1 MSSAEAAVTRA
12 PAAAGE
18 GMIDLNALWRG
29 VMASKLW
36 IIGPTLVALIV
47 SFVAV
52 NMVTPR
58 YTGETRILLESR
70 DGFFTRPAGDR
81 DSGDRMDVD
90 AVFSQVQVVMS
101 RDVAR
106 EAIRRLKLV
115 GNSEFDSG
123 AGLFGSIQQLMVRIG
138 LSRNPADR
146 TPEDR
151 VLERYYENL
160 LVFPVARS
168 RVIAIEFQSRDAE
181 LAARAANTIA
191 AVYLESLEAAKKD
204 NARGASSWLGGAI
217 APLRQRV
224 QEAEKRVEE
233 FRASA
238 GLLVG
243 TNNTTITQQ
252 QLADL
257 SVQLSN
263 ARSIQ
268 ADSQAKAK
276 LLRDAI
282 RTGRTFEVPDIAN
295 NDLIRRLIEQR
306 VNLRAQIALE
316 SRTLLPEHPRIKEL
330 TAQITD
336 LESQIRA
343 AAERAVRTLENE
355 ARIAGSRVETL
366 AQTIDAQKRQVA
378 EANESEVQLRALE
391 REARAQREQ
400 LEQFLSRQ
408 REALARDADNATP
421 ADARVVS
428 RAITPLTPSFPK
440 KVPTV
445 AVITLATFFAALAAI
460 ISREL
465 LSGRA
470 TAAPATPV
478 FAAAAPTPQGPP
490 PEPEAPA
497 APATG
502 AARFSSFQ
510 RAQAPAAEAAPLAG
524 EAQGPA
530 APAFQPDQPSG
541 RAARV
546 AGLITHAG
554 RLSHVRLPLQDA
566 GAWREQLAAII
577 PPSGGGSAIL
587 VLDAGTRAG
596 AARILGAE
604 LAEDASTVLI
614 DLAGLAGSRQP
625 GLSEVMSGDATF
637 GEVIVPDTQSRLH
650 VVNAGRAGRDAVL
663 SSGELLGLA
672 VEALT
677 DAYDVVLVEA
687 SSRDIHKTHLALM
700 DAVDGAVVLAD
711 QVTNGHAVESAY
723 KAAEGTDK
731 PVAVAVFEDA
741 PDPLQTVRREAQPV

>member
-1 MSSAEAAVTRA
+1 MSSADAAVTRA

-257 SVQLSN
+257 SLQLSN

-366 AQTIDAQKRQVA
+366 AQTIDAQKRAVA

-470 TAAPATPV
+470 AAAPATPA

-490 PEPEAPA
+490 PEPEAPV

-510 RAQAPAAEAAPLAG
+510 RAAPVPETAPAAEEP
-524 EAQGPA
+524 QGPA

-577 PPSGGGSAIL
+577 PPSRGGSAIL

-604 LAEDASTVLI
+604 LAEDTSTVLI

-687 SSRDIHKTHLALM
+687 SSRDIHKTHMALM
-700 DAVDGAVVLAD
+700 EAVDGAVVLAD

-741 PDPLQTVRREAQPV
+741 PDPLRTVRREAQPV